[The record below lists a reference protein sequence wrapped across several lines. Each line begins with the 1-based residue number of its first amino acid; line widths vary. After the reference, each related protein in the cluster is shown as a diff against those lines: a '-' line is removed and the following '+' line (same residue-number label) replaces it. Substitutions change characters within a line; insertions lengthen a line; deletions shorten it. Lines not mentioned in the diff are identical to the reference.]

1 MTTAQFPDQ
10 VAPAATGRT
19 GQPRRPGASG
29 RGGGRGRRPG
39 RSNRAAYVF
48 IAPFLIV
55 FAVFQAFA
63 LVASLVLSLTNWRGA
78 AGGVWVGLG
87 NYTALFRDPN
97 FLTALW
103 HTGVLWVLTVPILSL
118 GGLALGYL
126 LMSPLVKLSKM
137 FRTLLFVP
145 TMPSLVVAGTLF
157 LLLLDPSVGLP
168 AQLFKAVG
176 LPPIDLRTDP
186 AVAIPVLAVVTLWRF
201 LGYNMVIHLAAL
213 QNLPTEI
220 IESATLDRAT
230 RWQIFW
236 RIVVPTSRPMLL
248 FTTVVSTIGIAGL
261 FDEPYVLFGSSGGP
275 SQGGLTLGVFM
286 YREGFQYFNLG
297 YASAITYVIAIIVF
311 LFALI
316 QMRASRED

>member
-1 MTTAQFPDQ
+1 MSSAQF
-10 VAPAATGRT
+10 TSLMRRS
-19 GQPRRPGASG
+19 PRS
-29 RGGGRGRRPG
+29 GRGRRVG
-39 RSNRAAYVF
+39 RSKERSNRAAYVF
-48 IAPFLIV
+48 IAPFLII

-63 LVASLVLSLTNWRGA
+63 LVASLVLSLTNWKGA
-78 AGGVWVGLG
+78 TGGSFVGLG
-87 NYTALFRDPN
+87 NYTALFQDPN

-103 HTGVLWVLTVPILSL
+103 HTGLLWLLTVPILSF

-126 LMSPLVKLSKM
+126 LMSPLVRFAKV

-157 LLLLDPSVGLP
+157 LLLLDPTIGIP
-168 AQLFKAVG
+168 AQIFKAVG
-176 LPPIDLRTDP
+176 LPPINLRTDP
-186 AVAIPVLAVVTLWRF
+186 TVAIPVLAVVTLWRF
-201 LGYNMVIHLAAL
+201 VGYNMVIHLAAL
-213 QNLPTEI
+213 QNLPNEI

-236 RIVVPTSRPMLL
+236 RIVVPMSRPMLL

-311 LFALI
+311 AFALI
-316 QMRASRED
+316 QMRISRED